1 MRVKDLSPNPKNPRT
16 VTEEKLAQLKKSYAE
31 FGFLGGVV
39 NNVTTKHLVAGHQTI
54 KTIDAATDITIEKKY
69 KKPTKQGTVAEGF
82 ILLPNGEKI
91 TYREVAWDKTKEKA
105 ATIAANNNAGEWN
118 HELLGDWM
126 KDLSKAKFDLDLT
139 MFDVNEI
146 KGFSLNSVRVSE
158 HERTGSKELNE
169 SDFSEFEHT
178 CPKCGFEF
186 DAKPE

>member
-139 MFDVNEI
+139 ML
-146 KGFSLNSVRVSE
+146 SLI
-158 HERTGSKELNE
+158 HI
-169 SDFSEFEHT
+169 
-178 CPKCGFEF
+178 
-186 DAKPE
+186 